1 MARTLLFGLLL
12 CSLSLGLTLA
22 QEHTPQNEKNPLA
35 TDPEAAL
42 NGRRLYAQACQA
54 CHGGNAAGSERGPA
68 LATGVFKHGSKD
80 GELFLNIRN
89 GIAGTKMPA
98 FGKLEIAQI
107 WQIVSYLRSL
117 NATGVKSNEVVPG
130 KAKNGEGLFWGK
142 AGCFNCH
149 EVSGKGGI
157 VGPDLSGAASFAAD
171 ALLKKLQDPSD
182 VAQRRR
188 GPGVGTVTVTTS
200 VGQTIEGIRRNE
212 DSFTLMLTDRGGI
225 LHVLDKQTLK
235 NRTDNP
241 VSIMPADYA
250 RRFSSSELQDIVAY
264 LKNQNGR
271 DFGQTI
277 QAKIPAGPLTY
288 DRIRNASS
296 EPQNW
301 LTYWGDYAGHH
312 FTKLDQITASNV
324 KQLQTRWAVQMPGDS
339 ILETTPIVVDGV
351 MYTAGMP
358 GQVFALD
365 ARTGMEIWKY
375 QRPQKKVNAF
385 ESNRYNRGVAVLGNR
400 VFFGTLDAAL
410 IALDAR
416 TGRPLWETQVADT
429 MEGYSVTVAPLVV
442 KDKVIVGVAGGE
454 HGIRGFLDA
463 YDVVTGKRLW
473 RFNTVPGPG
482 EFGHDSWKGDSWK
495 LGGAPTWLTGS
506 YDPELDTLYW
516 ATGNP
521 GPDMDAEI
529 RKGDN
534 LFSCSVVALD
544 PATGRRKWH
553 YQFTPN
559 DSHDW
564 DANQD
569 LILADQVIDGVNR
582 KLLLQT
588 NRNGMFYVLDRTNGK
603 LLFGKQYVRQTWNA
617 GFEPDGRP
625 KIVPDSDSTPEGRVV
640 FPTLVGGTNWQSPSY
655 DASSG
660 RLFVVYADGAQRYIR
675 EKSTYEPGKAYWGGR
690 SVPSGELPKVGI
702 KSIDTRTGD
711 VKWDYQIS
719 QGSLAAGVLATS
731 TGLLFSAT
739 AEGNLIALES
749 LTGKPLWRMQ
759 TGASTAAS
767 PISYSVNGKQY
778 IAVASGMVL
787 YSLALPD

>member
-1 MARTLLFGLLL
+1 VLYPALTLALL
-12 CSLSLGLTLA
+12 LA

-35 TDPEAAL
+35 NDAAAIPA
-42 NGRRLYAQACQA
+42 GRRLYGQACQA

-68 LATGVFKHGSKD
+68 LSTGAFKHGSKD

-89 GIAGTKMPA
+89 GITGTKMPA
-98 FGKLEIAQI
+98 FAKLEIAQV

-117 NATGVKSNEVVPG
+117 SGVKSTEVVPG
-130 KAKNGEGLFWGK
+130 NPKNGEALFFGK
-142 AGCFNCH
+142 AACANCH
-149 EVSGKGGI
+149 EVSGRGGI
-157 VGPDLSGAASFAAD
+157 VGPDLSTAASLPAD
-171 ALLKKLQDPSD
+171 TILKKLQDPSD
-182 VAQRRR
+182 VARKRR
-188 GPGVGTVTVTTS
+188 GPRVGSITVTTAEGK
-200 VGQTIEGIRRNE
+200 VIEGLRRNE
-212 DSFTLMLTDRGGI
+212 DSFTLMLSGLDGQ
-225 LHVLDKQTLK
+225 LHVFDKATLK
-235 NRTDNP
+235 DRKENLT
-241 VSIMPADYA
+241 SIMPADFA
-250 RRFSSSELQDIVAY
+250 KRFSATELQDIVAY
-264 LKNQNGR
+264 LKSNEVR
-271 DFGQTI
+271 DLTKTS
-277 QAKIPAGPLTY
+277 QARIPDGPLTY
-288 DRIRNASS
+288 DRIRNAAN

-312 FTKLDQITASNV
+312 FTKLDQITTSNV
-324 KQLQTRWAVQMPGDS
+324 KQLQTRWSVQMPGDS

-365 ARTGMEIWKY
+365 ARTGMQIWKY

-429 MEGYSVTVAPLVV
+429 MEGYSITVAPLIV

-463 YDVVTGKRLW
+463 YDIQTGKRIW
-473 RFNTVPGPG
+473 HFNTVPGPG
-482 EFGHDSWKGDSWK
+482 EFGHETWKGDSWK

-506 YDPELDTLYW
+506 YDPDLDTLYW
-516 ATGNP
+516 STGNP

-534 LFSCSVVALD
+534 LFSCSVLALN
-544 PATGRRKWH
+544 PNTGKRKWH

-569 LILADQVIDGVNR
+569 LILADQVIDGKPR

-588 NRNGMFYVLDRTNGK
+588 NRNGIFYVLDRTNGK
-603 LLFGKQYVRQTWNA
+603 LLFGKPYVRQTWNA

-625 KIVPDSDSTPEGRVV
+625 KVIPNTDSTPEGRIVY
-640 FPTLVGGTNWQSPSY
+640 PTLVGGTNWQSPSY
-655 DASSG
+655 DATSG
-660 RLFVVYADGAQRYIR
+660 RLFVVYADGAERYIR
-675 EKSTYEPGKAYWGGR
+675 EKSNYEPGKAYWGGR
-690 SVPSGELPKVGI
+690 SVPTGEAPKVGI
-702 KSIDTRTGD
+702 KAIDTKTGD
-711 VKWDYQIS
+711 VKWDYKFA

-731 TGLLFSAT
+731 TGVLFSAT
-739 AEGNLIALES
+739 AEGNLIALEAA
-749 LTGKPLWRMQ
+749 TGKPLWRMQ
-759 TGASTAAS
+759 TGSSTAAS
-767 PISYSVNGKQY
+767 PISYSINGKQY
-778 IAVASGMVL
+778 IAIASGMVL